1 MKVASLQ
8 TAVYFAH
15 MHDWL
20 GMIPEEAKLTFSNSR
35 RQLSPN
41 ARV

>member
-8 TAVYFAH
+8 TTEYFARVH
-15 MHDWL
+15 EWL
-20 GMIPEEAKLTFSNSR
+20 GMIPEEAKLTFSNPR

-41 ARV
+41 AHV